1 MDIEE
6 ELKKMVIS
14 KNNLDITNLLNDEI
28 EAIDEDIESLIINI
42 GESLDYEICKALASV
57 YNAYYDHIS
66 SNGCYPIEED
76 GFAYGCEEII
86 DLMTEKLVEY
96 WL

>member
-14 KNNLDITNLLNDEI
+14 KSKITITDNNEEVIDDDI
-28 EAIDEDIESLIINI
+28 ASLIISI
-42 GESLDYEICKALASV
+42 GESLDYEICKALANV